1 MAAADREIAAED
13 SIRVVCRFRP
23 LNDSEERAGSKFV
36 VKFPQGQEEN
46 CICIGVSIKAI
57 AGSFHRFSYD
67 KRIFLKKKK
76 ICLDKIDQATYR
88 VINWI
93 FYCSS
98 YH

>member
-46 CICIGVSIKAI
+46 CIAIGVSF
-57 AGSFHRFSYD
+57 SLTFHRFS
-67 KRIFLKKKK
+67 
-76 ICLDKIDQATYR
+76 
-88 VINWI
+88 
-93 FYCSS
+93 
-98 YH
+98 